1 MTDKEIGELRRHLR
15 SDRCA
20 VEAVY
25 GCLVN
30 DKKEIAC
37 NFRQSLAMIPKDD
50 AEAVLALMRKT
61 LSGIP
66 GKNILTVPFSTEQ
79 VMDSP
84 EHRMFSALRHP
95 GEVGDAAVQTL
106 FEQTAAALQMGGNY
120 LLLLIRDAY
129 DVPAANREEDGT
141 EVFAYCVCAVCPVKE
156 TKAALGFFP
165 SENALRELTQ
175 NSVIAP
181 PEVGFVFPSF
191 DDRTANIYDLTYYTK
206 RSAANHPEFLEEVAR
221 ITAPMPADEQKESFN
236 GVLEQSLSE
245 NCSLKIAVA
254 VHDTLCEQLDAA
266 KEEPEEA
273 QPTVTKGGVSRILR
287 DNGVTE
293 PEVEK
298 FEAAFDEAFGEN
310 AALPPQNL
318 VNRKQIEVVTP
329 DVQIRINPDRSD
341 LLDTRIIDG
350 VHYILIRAENGV
362 EVNGVNLR
370 VD

>member
-15 SDRCA
+15 PDRCA

-30 DKKEIAC
+30 DKKEIVC

-50 AEAVLALMRKT
+50 AEAILKLMRKT
-61 LSGIP
+61 LTGVI
-66 GKNILTVPFSTEQ
+66 GKNLLTVPFSTEQ
-79 VMDSP
+79 VMDSA
-84 EHRMFSALRHP
+84 EHRMFSALRTP
-95 GEVGDAAVQTL
+95 GEAGDAAVQAL
-106 FEQTAAALQMGGNY
+106 FEQTAAALQAEGNY
-120 LLLLIRDAY
+120 LILLIRDVY
-129 DVPAANREEDGT
+129 DVPAANRQEDST

-165 SENALRELTQ
+165 GENALKGLSQ

-181 PEVGFVFPSF
+181 PEIGFTFPSF

-206 RSAANHPEFLEEVAR
+206 RSAENHPEFLETVAH
-221 ITAPMPADEQKESFN
+221 TEAPMPADEQKDSFN
-236 GVLEQSLSE
+236 GVLERSLSE
-245 NCSLKIAVA
+245 NCSLKVTVA
-254 VHDTLCEQLDAA
+254 LRDTLCEQLDAA
-266 KEEPEEA
+266 KEEPDAEPPA
-273 QPTVTKGGVSRILR
+273 VTKGGVSRILR
-287 DNGVTE
+287 DNGVTQT
-293 PEVEK
+293 EVDA
-298 FEAAFDEAFGEN
+298 FESAFDEAFGEN

-318 VNRKQIEVVTP
+318 VNRKQIEVATP
-329 DVQIRINPDRSD
+329 DVQIKINPDRSD

-370 VD
+370 VE